1 MERRQEAHD
10 KTKPGGWWCP
20 SRMLSPQLISTS
32 FHTVLASWMQRE
44 PEVLEENQV

>member
-10 KTKPGGWWCP
+10 KIKSCGRWRH
-20 SRMLSPQLISTS
+20 SRTLSPQPVSTS

-44 PEVLEENQV
+44 PEILEENQV